1 MILYYRD
8 HGSTVDEWYYDAL
21 GQRVNIG
28 TLKKGPNWA
37 RWLKGDVPLTI
48 TFLDG
53 RQMVVERMVEG

>member
-8 HGSTVDEWYYDAL
+8 HGSTVEEWYYDAL

-28 TLKKGPNWA
+28 TLAKGPNWA
-37 RWLKGDVPLTI
+37 RWLKGAPLCI
-48 TFLDG
+48 SFLDG